1 MFTPSSLNKMSA
13 SPQAPAY
20 GSYEGTGYALD
31 EGSADTNI
39 IRSESEY
46 VNIEVVPLDEVV
58 RTEDTTRHPVSMKK
72 SGAAISEN
80 PSLGAER
87 STAPGFGYSISDAD
101 GDVNLQHPIPNPER
115 RRDTLAQ
122 LGKRPSRG

>member
-1 MFTPSSLNKMSA
+1 MALWA
-13 SPQAPAY
+13 SY
-20 GSYEGTGYALD
+20 D
-31 EGSADTNI
+31 ENA
-39 IRSESEY
+39 

-87 STAPGFGYSISDAD
+87 STAPGFVDSISDNGAN
-101 GDVNLQHPIPNPER
+101 VNVEGCR
-115 RRDTLAQ
+115 
-122 LGKRPSRG
+122 